1 MRAIRFHHFGPPAEA
16 LQLDD
21 LPEETP
27 GPGQVRLRLTHRPI
41 NPSDLLTISGH
52 YGRLPR
58 LPAVGGLE
66 GVGRVAA
73 LGEGVTGWRVGDRA
87 IPLGAGG
94 TWRESAAVAAA
105 QLLPVPDA
113 VSDEVAAQFV
123 VNPVT
128 AWVMLEEELGLRPGD
143 WLAQTAAGSALG
155 RLVIQLARLRGYHT
169 VNFVRRAD
177 AVAELRDLG
186 ADAVFSTD
194 EAPDVGDLVARVRAL
209 TDGRGVA
216 GALDAVG
223 GETGALA
230 LHCLRPGGT
239 LLVYGLLGGEPL
251 PLHNGE
257 MLFRGLTVRG
267 FWLTHWFQHTPPERA
282 QTTLRELMG
291 LMAGGQ
297 LTPTAEAA
305 YDLADFRAAVAH
317 AQRPGRQGKIMLIG

>member
-1 MRAIRFHHFGPPAEA
+1 MRAIRFHHFGLPDEV
-16 LQLDD
+16 LQLEE
-21 LPEETP
+21 LPEEAP

-58 LPAVGGLE
+58 LPAVPGLE

-73 LGEGVTGWRVGDRA
+73 LGDGVTGWRVGDRA

-94 TWRESAAVAAA
+94 TWRESVVVAAA

-113 VSDEVAAQFV
+113 VSDETAAQFV

-128 AWVMLEEELGLRPGD
+128 AWVMLEQELALRPGD

-155 RLVIQLARLRGYHT
+155 RLVIQLAQLRGYHT
-169 VNFVRRAD
+169 VNLVRRAE
-177 AVAELRDLG
+177 AVAELRALG
-186 ADAVFSTD
+186 GDAVFSVD
-194 EAPDVGDLVARVRAL
+194 EADVVGRVRAL
-209 TDGRGVA
+209 TEGGGVV

-223 GETGALA
+223 GKTGALA
-230 LHCLRPGGT
+230 LRCLRPGGT
-239 LLVYGLLGGEPL
+239 LLVYGLLGGESL

-267 FWLTHWFQHTPPERA
+267 FWLTHWFQHTPPEQV

-291 LMAGGQ
+291 LMVAGH
-297 LTPTAEAA
+297 LAPAVEAT

-317 AQRPGRQGKIMLIG
+317 AQQPGRQGKIVLIG

>member
-1 MRAIRFHHFGPPAEA
+1 MRAIRFHHFGPPAEV

-21 LPEETP
+21 LPEEGP

-52 YGRLPR
+52 YGRLPH
-58 LPAVGGLE
+58 LPAVPGLE

-73 LGEGVTGWRVGDRA
+73 VGEGVSGWRVGDRA

-94 TWRESAAVAAA
+94 TWRESVVVAAA

-113 VSDEVAAQFV
+113 VSDETAAQFV

-128 AWVMLEEELGLRPGD
+128 AWVMLEEELALRPGD

-155 RLVIQLARLRGYHT
+155 RLVIQLAQQRGYHT
-169 VNFVRRAD
+169 VNLVRRAA
-177 AVAELRDLG
+177 AVTELRDLG
-186 ADAVFSTD
+186 ADAVFSSD
-194 EAPDVGDLVARVRAL
+194 EADVVGRVRAL

-216 GALDAVG
+216 AALDAVG

-230 LHCLRPGGT
+230 LRCLRPGGT

-267 FWLTHWFQHTPPERA
+267 FWLTHWFQHTPPERI

-297 LTPTAEAA
+297 LATAVEAT
-305 YDLADFRAAVAH
+305 YDLADFRAAMAH
-317 AQRPGRQGKIMLIG
+317 AQRPGRQGKIVLTG

>member
-1 MRAIRFHHFGPPAEA
+1 MRALRFHHFGPPAEA

-21 LPEETP
+21 LPEEAP

-58 LPAVGGLE
+58 LPAVAGLE

-94 TWRESAAVAAA
+94 TWRESVTVAAA

-113 VSDEVAAQFV
+113 VSDETAAQFV

-128 AWVMLEEELGLRPGD
+128 AWVMLEEELALRPGD

-155 RLVIQLARLRGYHT
+155 RLVIQLAQLRGYHT
-169 VNFVRRAD
+169 VNFVRRPEQ
-177 AVAELRDLG
+177 VAELLALG
-186 ADAVFSTD
+186 ADAVFCTD
-194 EAPDVGDLVARVRAL
+194 EADVAGRVRAL

-230 LHCLRPGGT
+230 LALPAAGRHAAGLRPAGRRTAAAPQRRDALSRPDGAR
-239 LLVYGLLGGEPL
+239 LLVDPL
-251 PLHNGE
+251 VPAHAAGTGADNAAG
-257 MLFRGLTVRG
+257 VDG
-267 FWLTHWFQHTPPERA
+267 FDGR
-282 QTTLRELMG
+282 
-291 LMAGGQ
+291 
-297 LTPTAEAA
+297 
-305 YDLADFRAAVAH
+305 RAARAD
-317 AQRPGRQGKIMLIG
+317 GRGGL

>member
-1 MRAIRFHHFGPPAEA
+1 MRAIRFHHFGPPAEV

-21 LPEETP
+21 LPEEAP

-58 LPAVGGLE
+58 LPAVPGLE
-66 GVGRVAA
+66 GVGRVEA
-73 LGEGVTGWRVGDRA
+73 LGEGVAGWRAGDRA

-94 TWRESAAVAAA
+94 TWRESVTVAAA
-105 QLLPVPDA
+105 QLLPVPEA
-113 VSDEVAAQFV
+113 VSDETAAQFV

-128 AWVMLEEELGLRPGD
+128 AWVMLEEELALRPGD

-155 RLVIQLARLRGYHT
+155 RLVIQLAQRRGYHT
-169 VNFVRRAD
+169 VNFVRRAEQ
-177 AVAELRDLG
+177 VAELRDLG
-186 ADAVFSTD
+186 ADAVFSSD
-194 EAPDVGDLVARVRAL
+194 EADLVARVRAL
-209 TDGRGVA
+209 TGGRGVA

-230 LHCLRPGGT
+230 LRCLRPGGT

-251 PLHNGE
+251 PIHNGE

-267 FWLTHWFQHTPPERA
+267 FWLSHWFQHTPPQRV

-297 LTPTAEAA
+297 LAPVVEAA
-305 YDLADFRAAVAH
+305 YDLADWRAAVAH
-317 AQRPGRQGKIMLIG
+317 AERPGRQGKIVLIG